1 MELTASPSVDLERGG
16 VNVTSR
22 NAQSGSQG
30 GFALIVAILAL
41 MLLTFL
47 GLTLS
52 ATTSTELQIATNYRW
67 SQQALYN
74 AEAGLEVARVVLQR
88 VGDNQLVLPEARTIG
103 WNPTGTGT
111 FTPAPPAARFTATR
125 NFEGSG
131 CDRFGNGQ
139 GYGAVLTEPNNAANP
154 FQNVSQAFGR
164 QLNGGF
170 TVWVRR
176 ETLFSLDTAIDNP
189 VGERLVV
196 TSEGSAPFAGP
207 GTAFTRA
214 NRAIRRLESV
224 VTVTEGCRPSYGSR
238 NNGTRGCRAS

>member
-1 MELTASPSVDLERGG
+1 

-22 NAQSGSQG
+22 NTQSGSQG
-30 GFALIVAILAL
+30 GFALVVAILAL

-52 ATTSTELQIATNYRW
+52 ATTSTELQIATNYKW

-88 VGDNQLVLPEARTIG
+88 VGDNQLVLPEARSTS

-111 FTPAPPAARFTATR
+111 FTPSPPVARYAATR
-125 NFEGSG
+125 NFEGSA

-139 GYGAVLTEPNNAANP
+139 GFGAVLTDPNNAAVP
-154 FQNVSQAFGR
+154 FENVSTPYAGLPAPSFGR
-164 QLNGGF
+164 LSGGF
-170 TVWVRR
+170 TIWVRR
-176 ETLFSLDTAIDNP
+176 ETLFTSNTAADNP
-189 VGERLVV
+189 VGERVVV

-224 VTVTEGCRPSYGSR
+224 VLVREGCRPSYGSR
-238 NNGTRGCRAS
+238 NNGGRNCRS